1 VLSITT
7 RNVARGNVHLHGAKQ
22 LLIYIAGLT
31 MFVWLT
37 AMSVRGLRLAA
48 GVVPLSGPRLK
59 MWRIFVGAL
68 LLFSLAKSLLNPASN
83 RYQSDNLAQAI
94 GMYCASVF
102 LFGLVVWLL
111 RSAFRVGSVLRLRM
125 TNCTR
130 TPALTVSSNR
140 HGRTAGLHIE

>member
-1 VLSITT
+1 MSSALLKRGLIGILAVVCLGWCLWVLSITT

-111 RSAFRVGSVLRLRM
+111 RSAFPRWQRAPA
-125 TNCTR
+125 TND
-130 TPALTVSSNR
+130 
-140 HGRTAGLHIE
+140 